1 VIESIHRAKEL
12 GVFAAINLL
21 VFPGVTDREEEVK
34 RLISFVRETQI
45 DMIQMRNLNI
55 DPDLYL
61 QAINSEGGEKIGI
74 SKMMDMISEEFPHL
88 ILRYFNQTK
97 ETFFHNALPSSP

>member
-21 VFPGVTDREEEVK
+21 VFPGVSDREEEVE

-61 QAINSEGGEKIGI
+61 QAIAPGGGEKIGI
-74 SKMMDMISEEFPHL
+74 SKMMDMIRGEFPHL
-88 ILRYFNQTK
+88 ILGYFNKTK
-97 ETFFHNALPSSP
+97 ETFFHNPLRDSA